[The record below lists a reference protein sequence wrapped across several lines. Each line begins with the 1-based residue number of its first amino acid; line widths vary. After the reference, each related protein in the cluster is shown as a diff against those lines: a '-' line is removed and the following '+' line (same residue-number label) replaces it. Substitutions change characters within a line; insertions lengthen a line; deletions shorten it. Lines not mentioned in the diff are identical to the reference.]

1 MIDPSLSPFLFGCP
15 TGLPFDFLLSS
26 VREHVELMMLNQG
39 IQITDKPDGEDVQ
52 RVLSGLRE
60 YNYSHVKSDI
70 RDIGIFVRD
79 EGGSL
84 DLARTI

>member
-1 MIDPSLSPFLFGCP
+1 MIDPSPSPFLFGCP
-15 TGLPFDFLLSS
+15 TGLPFDLLLSS
-26 VREHVELMMLNQG
+26 VREHLELTMLNQE
-39 IQITDKPDGEDVQ
+39 IEITDKPGGEDVQ

-79 EGGSL
+79 EGGSS
-84 DLARTI
+84 DLARPV

>member
-1 MIDPSLSPFLFGCP
+1 
-15 TGLPFDFLLSS
+15 
-26 VREHVELMMLNQG
+26 MLNQE
-39 IQITDKPDGEDVQ
+39 IEITDKPGGEDVQ

-79 EGGSL
+79 QGGSS
-84 DLARTI
+84 DLARPV